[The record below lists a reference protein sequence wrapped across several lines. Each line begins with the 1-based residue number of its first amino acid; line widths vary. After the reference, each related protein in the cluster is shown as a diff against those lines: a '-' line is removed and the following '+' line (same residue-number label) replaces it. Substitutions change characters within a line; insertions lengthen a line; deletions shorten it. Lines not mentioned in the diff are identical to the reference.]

1 MRPPTTTVWTSSTAR
16 GNAELRVT
24 DGNEPEPPPDDVHE
38 IVHVTDTDPGHA
50 TGRPSAPVRRRN
62 VCAHAPGAEACSSID
77 APSGSY
83 RDPDPAQ
90 AISPAPVSPGRK
102 DKAGVA
108 DTVTHKPA
116 AHSDCDTTPV
126 QFVTSTNDGT
136 PTIDAMPTGGL
147 EPSIGCGNTPT
158 RRPRAIDARF
168 AGVAG
173 TTQRKSNAAEPSVH
187 SHDCHTT
194 DTSAGGGAR
203 SKSNQIVGS
212 SARSSGIVTQ

>member
-1 MRPPTTTVWTSSTAR
+1 M
-16 GNAELRVT
+16 RVT
-24 DGNEPEPPPDDVHE
+24 DGNEPDPPPDDVQE
-38 IVHVTDTDPGHA
+38 IVHVTDTEPGHA
-50 TGRPSAPVRRRN
+50 TGRPSAPVRSRN
-62 VCAHAPGAEACSSID
+62 VCAHAPGADACSSID

-83 RDPDPAQ
+83 RDPDPAH
-90 AISPAPVSPGRK
+90 AIRPAPASPERN
-102 DKAGVA
+102 DNAGVA
-108 DTVTHKPA
+108 DTVTHKPP
-116 AHSDCDTTPV
+116 AHSDSDTTPV

-136 PTIDAMPTGGL
+136 PTIDAVPTGGL

-194 DTSAGGGAR
+194 DTPSGGGAR

-212 SARSSGIVTQ
+212 SDRSPGIVIQ